1 MLIYL
6 SHEAKEKEWFSPTS
20 PMMPIYL
27 NHEAKVKSPT
37 PPMIK
42 ITKHNDAN
50 FLIHEGK
57 GKEWLSQFSKK
68 SGYHFVGYQ
77 FVEIWL
83 GFQFVGYQFVGYQ
96 YVGYQYSAHLFFLSV
111 FRSRLEPP
119 FLMRIRLQLLEQQ
132 KRKNLVILLSM
143 NLVQFININIIPKRF
158 ILITKFFKAQQK
170 KNCGWSRSRL
180 LLPVPEP
187 THFGRSRNQLLDLVI
202 KKWRLRNTAF
212 YA

>member
-83 GFQFVGYQFVGYQ
+83 GFQFVGYQ
-96 YVGYQYSAHLFFLSV
+96 YSAHLFFIS
-111 FRSRLEPP
+111 
-119 FLMRIRLQLLEQQ
+119 
-132 KRKNLVILLSM
+132 
-143 NLVQFININIIPKRF
+143 
-158 ILITKFFKAQQK
+158 
-170 KNCGWSRSRL
+170 
-180 LLPVPEP
+180 VPEP
-187 THFGRSRNQLLDLVI
+187 TGAAVFNADPAATFRTAKKKKPCYFI
-202 KKWRLRNTAF
+202 KHEFSSIYKYKYYPKKIYINN
-212 YA
+212 